1 MATSSSHNTD
11 TTTITP
17 QDDIN
22 SPHHPLYFHPNDHP
36 GLLLI
41 AKKLNGSDNYGTWK
55 RSMLIALS
63 AKNKLKLINGEYD
76 EPPIDSPL
84 RAYWER
90 ANDML
95 ISWILNTVSEQI
107 GNHLTFVNSACA
119 LWSELQEHYSQLDGH
134 RIYQLANE
142 IVELKQ
148 SNCTIEVYY
157 HKLKGLWDEIDAIE
171 APYACSCKC
180 TCENGKENGEREQRK
195 RLIQF
200 LMGLDECYTNI
211 RGQILLMQPLPL
223 VAKAYSMLRQEEK
236 QRDFPK
242 HSSSTPVTLN
252 TYRNPYTPSYRN
264 NQPNT
269 PTNPPNGSQNE
280 RRHTF
285 RKGVFCGYCKKQGH
299 PKDECYKLLGYPL
312 GHPLRNKYQ
321 PPSQRSSQTNR
332 GQRSVNMM
340 TGDTSL
346 ETPLQPMVFP
356 DQCSTSAAPEVTESQ
371 VHARMDQ
378 LQNQLNEVLLMMQN
392 HYTSAE
398 ASSSTAPH
406 VAGILSFSDHIIL
419 PTKVTGIHSF
429 NSAAKM
435 YSFIASHMTKPKS
448 HFIWVVDSGATD
460 HVCISLSLMHNI
472 TKLQTPITVY
482 LPNGQITQVTYTGSV
497 RLTQSLTLT
506 DVFYIPTFTY
516 NLISIS
522 RLLHKTILSVTFTQD
537 KFVFQDHDGNTT
549 HGTLHGGL
557 YLLPSATTPTPTSSL
572 SISIKIQES

>member
-1 MATSSSHNTD
+1 MIYYMFAVMVQEVWFKACGLVAVIQEPWFKGCGSEFEGYVGFIQHPTSATMNETLTERVWIGVSTVD
-11 TTTITP
+11 TF
-17 QDDIN
+17 
-22 SPHHPLYFHPNDHP
+22 S
-36 GLLLI
+36 
-41 AKKLNGSDNYGTWK
+41 ANGSVDELEAE
-55 RSMLIALS
+55 MLQGQNLWLLSEIARALLS
-63 AKNKLKLINGEYD
+63 
-76 EPPIDSPL
+76 
-84 RAYWER
+84 
-90 ANDML
+90 
-95 ISWILNTVSEQI
+95 
-107 GNHLTFVNSACA
+107 
-119 LWSELQEHYSQLDGH
+119 LDGTS

-200 LMGLDECYTNI
+200 LMGLDECYINI

-236 QRDFPK
+236 QMIIK
-242 HSSSTPVTLN
+242 GAHI
-252 TYRNPYTPSYRN
+252 
-264 NQPNT
+264 
-269 PTNPPNGSQNE
+269 
-280 RRHTF
+280 
-285 RKGVFCGYCKKQGH
+285 RKGVFCGYCKKEGH
-299 PKDECYKLLGYPL
+299 PKGECYKLLGYPP
-312 GHPLRNKYQ
+312 GHPLRT
-321 PPSQRSSQTNR
+321 PSQRSSQTNK

-340 TGDTSL
+340 TRDTSL

-392 HYTSAE
+392 HYTLAE

-460 HVCISLSLMHNI
+460 H
-472 TKLQTPITVY
+472 
-482 LPNGQITQVTYTGSV
+482 
-497 RLTQSLTLT
+497 
-506 DVFYIPTFTY
+506 
-516 NLISIS
+516 
-522 RLLHKTILSVTFTQD
+522 
-537 KFVFQDHDGNTT
+537 
-549 HGTLHGGL
+549 
-557 YLLPSATTPTPTSSL
+557 
-572 SISIKIQES
+572 